1 MAPIT
6 PIPEQAQAT
15 AESTESSRDASVFAA
30 VTGLLHARGAALI
43 GAEANPTTRVSGD
56 VSHLLLGEI
65 IARLE
70 RGERF
75 PQRIGDCLVA
85 TGILPDRRTLAVA
98 VGVEEQS
105 DALHLQQG
113 LELLINLA
121 DAPLRRQ
128 AENRRLLAINDVQL
142 SISARSPLQDV
153 FRSIYERA
161 SREIDSPTFFAA
173 AIDGR
178 SGLANYAY
186 AVQDGVERAASE
198 FPSRAL
204 AGPLAEAVRTGR
216 SQVIDDAQ
224 ALSPEDRAAILGDAR
239 PSVRGLLIVPMLER
253 NVVRGVIE
261 TQSYRPSAFSAD
273 DVYLLSTLANQAAV
287 ALESARLLSDSRLQV
302 ERLTLLNQVMLAMSE
317 NEDPVEASLRAL
329 ELILTALPG
338 IDMASA
344 WLVSDDSDELICLA
358 TSGYPADGYF
368 ADRLPID
375 ALALVCEVALAGRS
389 QVTQLPGPD
398 LAELT
403 QRFVSGNRIQTLIHI
418 PMLAGQRVLGVLTF
432 ASRLRRDVDHDE
444 VAFLETLSG
453 QLGGSLKAL
462 SLHHAQD
469 AERRRLETIIE
480 NLPEAI
486 VITDASG
493 RISVCNQIAEQL
505 WGRSAG
511 DVPLADFP
519 QAFGL
524 CQPDGRP
531 LAWRDTPLAQALL
544 DGRPGAGRELLLRR
558 SDGNDL
564 PILSNCAPIL
574 DAQGRPTGAVEV
586 FQDISRLKEIDRL
599 KDDFINTVSHELRT
613 PTTTIRGGALTLL
626 RRGDTLDQTTKRQ
639 LLRDMSEEAERLHI
653 LVEDLLS
660 LSRSQAGMQLTTE
673 PIIPHRFVNHM
684 ILERGP
690 RVGDHPITVNV
701 PADLPMIEA
710 DPFCLEQIFRNLL
723 ENAVKF
729 SASGQRIEVE
739 GEAGDGVVVFS
750 VLDRGSGIPARDVDR
765 VFEPFY
771 RSDEVI
777 SAGAQGAGLGLAVC
791 ERFARLQGG
800 RIWAEARPGGGTAFR
815 FTVPS
820 VGEPAAEDF

>member
-1 MAPIT
+1 MASVT
-6 PIPEQAQAT
+6 HVPEQIPASSESDSRPDTSLLEAAT
-15 AESTESSRDASVFAA
+15 E
-30 VTGLLHARGAALI
+30 LLSARGSALI
-43 GAEANPTTRVSGD
+43 GAGPHPSTRISGVLD
-56 VSHLLLGEI
+56 DQLLGEI

-75 PQRIGDCLVA
+75 PQHIGDSAVA
-85 TGILPDRRTLAVA
+85 VTVLPDRRSLAVA
-98 VGVEEQS
+98 AGVGGETE
-105 DALHLQQG
+105 ARRLQRR
-113 LELLINLA
+113 LELVIA
-121 DAPLRRQ
+121 VAFT
-128 AENRRLLAINDVQL
+128 
-142 SISARSPLQDV
+142 SAR
-153 FRSIYERA
+153 
-161 SREIDSPTFFAA
+161 
-173 AIDGR
+173 
-178 SGLANYAY
+178 
-186 AVQDGVERAASE
+186 
-198 FPSRAL
+198 
-204 AGPLAEAVRTGR
+204 
-216 SQVIDDAQ
+216 
-224 ALSPEDRAAILGDAR
+224 PEPG
-239 PSVRGLLIVPMLER
+239 
-253 NVVRGVIE
+253 
-261 TQSYRPSAFSAD
+261 
-273 DVYLLSTLANQAAV
+273 NQ
-287 ALESARLLSDSRLQV
+287 QV
-302 ERLTLLNQVMLAMSE
+302 ERLTLLNQVMLAMSQ
-317 NEDPVEASLRAL
+317 NEDPAVASLCAL
-329 ELILTALPG
+329 ELILAALPG

-344 WLVSDDSDELICLA
+344 WLVSDDSEQLVCLA
-358 TSGYPADGYF
+358 TSGYPPDGYLTE
-368 ADRLPID
+368 RVPLD
-375 ALALVCEVALAGRS
+375 APALVCEVAMGGHSL
-389 QVTQLPGPD
+389 VTQLPEPN

-403 QRFVSGNRIQTLIHI
+403 QRFVGANRIETLIHI

-432 ASRLRRDVDHDE
+432 ASRLRRDVDADE
-444 VAFLETLSG
+444 IAFLETLSG

-486 VITDASG
+486 VITDAAG
-493 RISVCNQIAEQL
+493 RISVCNQTAEQL
-505 WGRSAG
+505 WGRGAAEET
-511 DVPLADFP
+511 LEDFP

-531 LAWRDTPLAQALL
+531 LGWRDAPLARALL
-544 DGRPGAGRELLLRR
+544 DGKPGAARELLIRR
-558 SDGNDL
+558 ADGSEL
-564 PILSNCAPIL
+564 PILSNSAPIL
-574 DAQGRPTGAVEV
+574 DGHGRPAGAVEV

-690 RVGDHPITVNV
+690 RVGDHPITVHV

-729 SASGQRIEVE
+729 SASGQRIEIE
-739 GEAGDGVVVFS
+739 AEAGDDEVVFS
-750 VLDRGSGIPARDVDR
+750 VLDRGNGIPARDVDR

-791 ERFARLQGG
+791 ERFARMQGG
-800 RIWAEARPGGGTAFR
+800 RIWAEARQGGGTAFR

-820 VGEPAAEDF
+820 VGEPAAEDI